1 MDFEIMLPVLIALIL
16 VVVVMLTTRRY
27 RKSHSDYDEMQMM
40 NRDKGYKVGFF
51 TILIMLAVEIFA
63 SEIIG
68 LKLMDVAMMLF
79 IPLMTGVTIYACY
92 SIVKGAF
99 FAINDKGISYTVM
112 IGVMAL
118 CNIATGVIRV
128 GNGSVVKNGVITFDG
143 AEALVMGI
151 GFLIIAI
158 TSLIMMMKNRKET
171 ES

>member
-27 RKSHSDYDEMQMM
+27 RKSHSSDYDEMQMM

-51 TILIMLAVEIFA
+51 TILIMLGVEIFA

-112 IGVMAL
+112 IGVIAL

-128 GNGSVVKNGVITFDG
+128 VNGSVVKNGVITFDG

-158 TSLIMMMKNRKET
+158 TSLIMLMKIQKE
-171 ES
+171 SQ